1 MCTLREILCRS
12 WEKGGN
18 EDDIRLGWLTDL
30 ALIDSITCMS
40 PYRPSDQRRRSLSV
54 SPSNYHNH
62 LCYDSCHSPAKRTL
76 SRKNLS
82 RQCDLDSW
90 RREKRPRTHHTSP
103 LLTASES
110 TQGVAVA
117 DVTSTPRFL
126 STSSAFDLRPRD
138 SRPPLS
144 QPLRKPNSHP
154 AIVDQDVS
162 ALHSYAFW
170 ELHQNITEAS
180 EGFVQ
185 RMRDWESSR
194 PQAPRQA
201 HRLSSPFPSY
211 ISARGRET
219 APRTS
224 SPSEVNSEE
233 DDLNSDGE
241 DDVLILSDETSSAI
255 RASSFGAAGSP
266 RKRVRSLGEMDLD
279 LPQTTPTI
287 PPELSHTVASSSTS
301 SLLSLSPL
309 PTMPSP
315 SSREEKVIAALTLA
329 LANGAAGLNDYS
341 AVREALGVSAPHAD
355 GAAEVGEMWW

>member
-1 MCTLREILCRS
+1 M
-12 WEKGGN
+12 
-18 EDDIRLGWLTDL
+18 
-30 ALIDSITCMS
+30 A
-40 PYRPSDQRRRSLSV
+40 
-54 SPSNYHNH
+54 
-62 LCYDSCHSPAKRTL
+62 A
-76 SRKNLS
+76 
-82 RQCDLDSW
+82 
-90 RREKRPRTHHTSP
+90 
-103 LLTASES
+103 
-110 TQGVAVA
+110 A
-117 DVTSTPRFL
+117 DVTSAPRFP

-138 SRPPLS
+138 SRPPPLS

-154 AIVDQDVS
+154 AIADQNVS
-162 ALHSYAFW
+162 ALHSYAFR

-211 ISARGRET
+211 IPARGREI

-233 DDLNSDGE
+233 DDLDSDGE
-241 DDVLILSDETSSAI
+241 DDVLILSDETSSAT
-255 RASSFGAAGSP
+255 RASSLCAASSP
-266 RKRVRSLGEMDLD
+266 RKRVRSLSEMDLD

-301 SLLSLSPL
+301 SLLSLSPP
-309 PTMPSP
+309 PTMPPP

-341 AVREALGVSAPHAD
+341 AVREALGASAPHAD

>member
-1 MCTLREILCRS
+1 
-12 WEKGGN
+12 
-18 EDDIRLGWLTDL
+18 
-30 ALIDSITCMS
+30 
-40 PYRPSDQRRRSLSV
+40 
-54 SPSNYHNH
+54 
-62 LCYDSCHSPAKRTL
+62 
-76 SRKNLS
+76 
-82 RQCDLDSW
+82 
-90 RREKRPRTHHTSP
+90 
-103 LLTASES
+103 
-110 TQGVAVA
+110 VAAA
-117 DVTSTPRFL
+117 DVTSTPRFP
-126 STSSAFDLRPRD
+126 STSSAFNLRPCD

-154 AIVDQDVS
+154 AIVDQNVS
-162 ALHSYAFW
+162 ALHSYAFR

-211 ISARGRET
+211 IPPRGREI

-224 SPSEVNSEE
+224 SSSEVNSEE
-233 DDLNSDGE
+233 DLDSDDE
-241 DDVLILSDETSSAI
+241 DDVLILSDETSSET
-255 RASSFGAAGSP
+255 RASSLYAASSP

-301 SLLSLSPL
+301 SLLSLSPP
-309 PTMPSP
+309 PTIPSP

-341 AVREALGVSAPHAD
+341 AVREALGASAPHAD
-355 GAAEVGEMWW
+355 GTAEVGEVGEMWW

>member
-1 MCTLREILCRS
+1 MAAA
-12 WEKGGN
+12 N
-18 EDDIRLGWLTDL
+18 
-30 ALIDSITCMS
+30 
-40 PYRPSDQRRRSLSV
+40 
-54 SPSNYHNH
+54 
-62 LCYDSCHSPAKRTL
+62 
-76 SRKNLS
+76 
-82 RQCDLDSW
+82 
-90 RREKRPRTHHTSP
+90 
-103 LLTASES
+103 
-110 TQGVAVA
+110 
-117 DVTSTPRFL
+117 VTSTPRFP

-144 QPLRKPNSHP
+144 QPLRKPTSHP
-154 AIVDQDVS
+154 AIVDQNVS
-162 ALHSYAFW
+162 ALHSYAFL
-170 ELHQNITEAS
+170 ELHQSITDAS

-194 PQAPRQA
+194 PQASRQA

-211 ISARGRET
+211 IPARGREI

-233 DDLNSDGE
+233 DDLDLDDEE
-241 DDVLILSDETSSAI
+241 DDVLILSDETSSAT
-255 RASSFGAAGSP
+255 RASSLCAASSP
-266 RKRVRSLGEMDLD
+266 KERARSLGDMDLD
-279 LPQTTPTI
+279 LPQMATI

-301 SLLSLSPL
+301 SLLSLSP
-309 PTMPSP
+309 PPNMPSP

>member
-1 MCTLREILCRS
+1 MHSFWGPTH
-12 WEKGGN
+12 
-18 EDDIRLGWLTDL
+18 
-30 ALIDSITCMS
+30 
-40 PYRPSDQRRRSLSV
+40 PYPQ
-54 SPSNYHNH
+54 
-62 LCYDSCHSPAKRTL
+62 
-76 SRKNLS
+76 
-82 RQCDLDSW
+82 
-90 RREKRPRTHHTSP
+90 P
-103 LLTASES
+103 LLAASES
-110 TQGVAVA
+110 TQGVTAA
-117 DVTSTPRFL
+117 DVTSTPRFP
-126 STSSAFDLRPRD
+126 STSSAFDLRPHD

-144 QPLRKPNSHP
+144 PPLRKPNSHP
-154 AIVDQDVS
+154 SIVNQDVS

-170 ELHQNITEAS
+170 ELQQSITEAS

-201 HRLSSPFPSY
+201 HRLSPPFPSY
-211 ISARGRET
+211 IPARGRDI
-219 APRTS
+219 ALRTS

-233 DDLNSDGE
+233 DDLDSDGE
-241 DDVLILSDETSSAI
+241 DDVLILSDETSSET
-255 RASSFGAAGSP
+255 RASSLCATSSP
-266 RKRVRSLGEMDLD
+266 RKRVRSLGDMDLD
-279 LPQTTPTI
+279 LPQTTPTV

-301 SLLSLSPL
+301 SLLSLSPP